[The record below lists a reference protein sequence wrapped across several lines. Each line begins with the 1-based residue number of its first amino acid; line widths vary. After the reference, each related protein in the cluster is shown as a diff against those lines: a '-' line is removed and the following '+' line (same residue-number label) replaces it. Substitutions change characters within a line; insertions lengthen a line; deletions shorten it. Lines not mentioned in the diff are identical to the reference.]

1 MGSGA
6 PRVSLTGLERPG
18 SPGLGTSDL
27 EDGVV
32 VEVAV
37 VEGVLGS
44 DEDVGDGEYF
54 VRSGG
59 LIRVRFSGLDSA
71 VSALG

>member
-1 MGSGA
+1 M
-6 PRVSLTGLERPG
+6 
-18 SPGLGTSDL
+18 
-27 EDGVV
+27 EDGEV

-54 VRSGG
+54 VRSEE
-59 LIRVRFSGLDSA
+59 LIRVRFSGLDGA